1 MEPVITRFPPSPT
14 GYLHIGGAR
23 TALFNWLF
31 TRNRGG
37 KFILRIEDTDV
48 ERSTEQSVKAILD
61 AMEWLDLTWDEG
73 PYFQTKR
80 LDVYSEYA
88 KKLVNSGHA
97 YWCQCSP
104 HELEIRRSAAM
115 AEGRKPKYEGTCR
128 TKGLGPGPKR
138 VLRFRSPDSGTTLL
152 RDIIKG
158 PIAFDNSELDD
169 LVIVKSDGIAT
180 YNFAVVVD
188 DITMGVTHVIRGDDH
203 VNNTP
208 RQILIYKALGAKLPE
223 FGHVPMIHGED
234 RSPLSKRHGATSVM
248 EYKDMGFLPEALLN
262 CLVRLGW
269 SCGDQEIFS
278 RSEMIEKFTLENV
291 GKSPSIFTM
300 EKLLWLN
307 AHYIKE
313 KSPEEL
319 VAPLRPLLVQ
329 RHYPDKP
336 DAYIAGAVRT
346 LQARSHTLV
355 EMADAMRFYMVDE
368 IEFDPDAAGKFLTLE
383 MREVFV
389 WLISELSEL
398 DIFDEKGLET
408 VFRKIAQDLAMKL
421 GKAAQPVKLGKVA
434 QPVRVALTGATI
446 SPGLFEIIEVLG
458 KQTVLERLR
467 KGLEYIQGQ

>member
-31 TRNRGG
+31 ARNTGG

-48 ERSTEQSVKAILD
+48 ERSTEESVKAILD
-61 AMEWLDLTWDEG
+61 AMEWLELTWDEG

-80 LDVYSEYA
+80 LDVYREYA
-88 KKLVNSGHA
+88 QKLANAGHA
-97 YWCQCSP
+97 YWCECT
-104 HELEIRRSAAM
+104 HEELENRRNAAM
-115 AEGRKPKYEGTCR
+115 AGGRKPKYEGTCR
-128 TKGLGPGPKR
+128 LKHLGPGPNR
-138 VLRFRSPDSGTTLL
+138 VLRFRTPDSGMTIL

-158 PIAFDNSELDD
+158 SIAFDNSELDD
-169 LVIVKSDGIAT
+169 LVILKSDGIAT

-188 DITMGVTHVIRGDDH
+188 DITMGITHVIRGDDH

-208 RQILIYKALGAKLPE
+208 RQILIYQALGANLPE

-234 RSPLSKRHGATSVM
+234 RSPLSKRHGATSVI
-248 EYKDMGFLPEALLN
+248 EYKNMGFLPEALLN

-269 SCGDQEIFS
+269 SYGDQEIFS
-278 RSEMIEKFTLENV
+278 RSELIEKFTLENV

-313 KSPEEL
+313 KRPEDI
-319 VAPLRPLLVQ
+319 VALLRPFLAQ
-329 RHYPDKP
+329 RNYPDKP
-336 DAYIAGAVRT
+336 VSYYAGAVRT

-368 IEFDPDAAGKFLTLE
+368 IEFDPDAAGKFLTSE
-383 MREVFV
+383 VREAFV
-389 WLISELSEL
+389 RLISELPSLEV
-398 DIFDEKGLET
+398 FDEKSLEP
-408 VFRKIAQDLAMKL
+408 VFRKIAADLGMKL
-421 GKAAQPVKLGKVA
+421 GKIA
-434 QPVRVALTGATI
+434 QPVRVALTGGTI
-446 SPGLFEIIEVLG
+446 SPGLFEIIGVLG
-458 KQTVLERLR
+458 KETVLTRLR
-467 KGLEYIQGQ
+467 KALEYIEG

>member
-1 MEPVITRFPPSPT
+1 MEQVITRFPPSPT

-31 TRNRGG
+31 ARNRGG
-37 KFILRIEDTDV
+37 KFILRIEDTDI

-61 AMEWLDLTWDEG
+61 ALEWLDLTWDEG

-80 LDVYSEYA
+80 LEVYSEYA
-88 KKLVNSGHA
+88 EKLVNAGHA
-97 YWCQCSP
+97 YWCECTP
-104 HELEIRRSAAM
+104 HELEMRRSKAM
-115 AEGRKPKYEGTCR
+115 AEGRKPKYDGTCR
-128 TKGLGPGPKR
+128 TKALGPGPQR
-138 VLRFRSPDSGTTLL
+138 VLRFRGPDSGTTLL
-152 RDIIKG
+152 KDIIKG
-158 PIAFDNSELDD
+158 PIEFDNSELDD

-208 RQILIYKALGAKLPE
+208 RQILIYRALGAKLPE

-248 EYKDMGFLPEALLN
+248 EYKDMGFLPEAVLN

-291 GKSPSIFTM
+291 GKSASIFTM

-307 AHYIKE
+307 AHYIKG
-313 KSPEEL
+313 KNSAEL
-319 VAPLRPLLVQ
+319 VAPLRPFLVQ

-368 IEFDPDAAGKFLTLE
+368 IELDPNAAGKFLTPE
-383 MREVFV
+383 VREVFV
-389 WLISELSEL
+389 RLISELSEL
-398 DIFDEKGLET
+398 EIFDEKSLET

-421 GKAAQPVKLGKVA
+421 GKAAQPI
-434 QPVRVALTGATI
+434 RVALTGATI
-446 SPGLFEIIEVLG
+446 SPGLFEIIDVLG
-458 KQTVLERLR
+458 KETVLKRLR
-467 KGLEYIQGQ
+467 KGLEYIRGEEKRVL

>member
-1 MEPVITRFPPSPT
+1 MEQVITRFPPSPT

-31 TRNRGG
+31 ARNRGG
-37 KFILRIEDTDV
+37 KFILRIEDTDI

-61 AMEWLDLTWDEG
+61 ALEWLDLTWDEG

-80 LDVYSEYA
+80 LEVYGEYA
-88 KKLVNSGHA
+88 EKLVNAGHA
-97 YWCQCSP
+97 YWCECTP
-104 HELEIRRSAAM
+104 HELEMRRSKAM
-115 AEGRKPKYEGTCR
+115 AEGRKPKYDGTCR
-128 TKGLGPGPKR
+128 TKALGPGPQR
-138 VLRFRSPDSGTTLL
+138 VLRFRGPDSGTTLL
-152 RDIIKG
+152 KDIIKG

-208 RQILIYKALGAKLPE
+208 RQILIYRALGAKLPE

-248 EYKDMGFLPEALLN
+248 EYKDMGFLPEAVLN

-291 GKSPSIFTM
+291 GKSASIFTM

-313 KSPEEL
+313 KNPAEL
-319 VAPLRPLLVQ
+319 VAPLRPFLVQ

-368 IEFDPDAAGKFLTLE
+368 IEFDPDAAGKFLTPE

-389 WLISELSEL
+389 RLISELSEL
-398 DIFDEKGLET
+398 EIFDEKSLET

-421 GKAAQPVKLGKVA
+421 GKAAQPV
-434 QPVRVALTGATI
+434 RVALTGATI
-446 SPGLFEIIEVLG
+446 SPGLFEIIDVLG
-458 KQTVLERLR
+458 KETVLKRLR
-467 KGLEYIQGQ
+467 KGLEYIRGEEKRVL

>member
-1 MEPVITRFPPSPT
+1 M
-14 GYLHIGGAR
+14 
-23 TALFNWLF
+23 
-31 TRNRGG
+31 
-37 KFILRIEDTDV
+37 
-48 ERSTEQSVKAILD
+48 
-61 AMEWLDLTWDEG
+61 
-73 PYFQTKR
+73 
-80 LDVYSEYA
+80 
-88 KKLVNSGHA
+88 
-97 YWCQCSP
+97 
-104 HELEIRRSAAM
+104 
-115 AEGRKPKYEGTCR
+115 
-128 TKGLGPGPKR
+128 
-138 VLRFRSPDSGTTLL
+138 
-152 RDIIKG
+152 
-158 PIAFDNSELDD
+158 
-169 LVIVKSDGIAT
+169 IVKSDGIAT

-208 RQILIYKALGAKLPE
+208 RQILIYRALGAKLPE

-248 EYKDMGFLPEALLN
+248 EYKDMGFLPEAVLN

-291 GKSPSIFTM
+291 GKSASIFTM

-307 AHYIKE
+307 AHYIKG
-313 KSPEEL
+313 KNSAEL
-319 VAPLRPLLVQ
+319 VAPLRPFLVQ

-368 IEFDPDAAGKFLTLE
+368 IEFDPDAAGKFLTPE

-389 WLISELSEL
+389 RLISELSEL
-398 DIFDEKGLET
+398 EIFDEKSLET

-421 GKAAQPVKLGKVA
+421 GKAAQPI
-434 QPVRVALTGATI
+434 RVALTGATI
-446 SPGLFEIIEVLG
+446 SPGLFEIIDVLG
-458 KQTVLERLR
+458 KETVLKRLR
-467 KGLEYIQGQ
+467 KGLEYIRGEEKRVP

>member
-31 TRNRGG
+31 ARNRGG

-48 ERSTEQSVKAILD
+48 ERSTEESVKAILD

-80 LDVYSEYA
+80 LDVYREYA
-88 KKLVNSGHA
+88 QRLIDSGHA
-97 YWCQCSP
+97 YWCECTP
-104 HELEIRRSAAM
+104 EELENRRNAAM

-128 TKGLGPGPKR
+128 SKGLGPGPNR
-138 VLRFRSPDSGTTLL
+138 VLRFRTFDSGITVL

-158 PIAFDNSELDD
+158 PITFDNSELDD
-169 LVIVKSDGIAT
+169 LVILKSDGIAT

-188 DITMGVTHVIRGDDH
+188 DISMGVTHVIRGDDH

-208 RQILIYKALGAKLPE
+208 RQILIYRALGAKLPE

-248 EYKDMGFLPEALLN
+248 EYKNMGFLPEALLN

-269 SCGDQEIFS
+269 SYGDQEIFS
-278 RSEMIEKFTLENV
+278 RSELIEKFTLENI
-291 GKSPSIFTM
+291 GKSPGIFTM

-313 KSPEEL
+313 KRPEDI
-319 VAPLRPLLVQ
+319 VALLRPFLAQ
-329 RHYPDKP
+329 RNYPDKP
-336 DAYIAGAVRT
+336 DGYIAGAVRT
-346 LQARSHTLV
+346 LQARSRTLV
-355 EMADAMRFYMVDE
+355 EMADAMRFYMVNE
-368 IEFDPDAAGKFLTLE
+368 IEFDPDAAGKFLTPE
-383 MREVFV
+383 MRETFV
-389 WLISELSEL
+389 RLISELSGLEV
-398 DIFDEKGLET
+398 FDEESLEP
-408 VFRKIAQDLAMKL
+408 FS
-421 GKAAQPVKLGKVA
+421 G
-434 QPVRVALTGATI
+434 
-446 SPGLFEIIEVLG
+446 
-458 KQTVLERLR
+458 RLR
-467 KGLEYIQGQ
+467 QIWE

>member
-31 TRNRGG
+31 ARNRGG

-61 AMEWLDLTWDEG
+61 ALEWLDLTWDEG

-80 LDVYSEYA
+80 LEVYREYA
-88 KKLVNSGHA
+88 EKLVNSGHA

-158 PIAFDNSELDD
+158 PIEFDNSELDD

-208 RQILIYKALGAKLPE
+208 RQILIYRALGAKLPE

-300 EKLLWLN
+300 ERLLWLN
-307 AHYIKE
+307 AHYIKG

-346 LQARSHTLV
+346 LQARSRTLV

-368 IEFDPDAAGKFLTLE
+368 IEFDPDAAGKFLTPE

-389 WLISELSEL
+389 RLISELSEL

-421 GKAAQPVKLGKVA
+421 GKAAQPV
-434 QPVRVALTGATI
+434 RVALTGATI
-446 SPGLFEIIEVLG
+446 SPGLFEIIDVLG
-458 KQTVLERLR
+458 KKTVLERLR
-467 KGLEYIQGQ
+467 KGLEYIQGEQKRVL

>member
-1 MEPVITRFPPSPT
+1 MEQVITRFPPSPT

-31 TRNRGG
+31 ARNRGG
-37 KFILRIEDTDV
+37 KFILRIEDTDI

-61 AMEWLDLTWDEG
+61 ALEWLDLTWDEG

-80 LDVYSEYA
+80 LEVYGEYA
-88 KKLVNSGHA
+88 EKLLNAGHA
-97 YWCQCSP
+97 YWCECTP
-104 HELEIRRSAAM
+104 HELEIRRSKAM
-115 AEGRKPKYEGTCR
+115 AEGRKPKYDGTCR
-128 TKGLGPGPKR
+128 TKALGPGPNR
-138 VLRFRSPDSGTTLL
+138 VLRFRGPDSGTTLL
-152 RDIIKG
+152 KDIIKG
-158 PIAFDNSELDD
+158 PIAFDNFELDD

-208 RQILIYKALGAKLPE
+208 RQILIYRALGARLPE

-248 EYKDMGFLPEALLN
+248 EYKDMGFLPEAVLN

-291 GKSPSIFTM
+291 GKSASIFTM

-313 KSPEEL
+313 KKPEEL
-319 VAPLRPLLVQ
+319 VAPLRPFLVQ

-336 DAYIAGAVRT
+336 GAYIAGAVRT

-368 IEFDPDAAGKFLTLE
+368 IEFDPDAAGKFLTPE
-383 MREVFV
+383 VREVFV
-389 WLISELSEL
+389 RLISELSEL
-398 DIFDEKGLET
+398 EIFDEKSLET

-421 GKAAQPVKLGKVA
+421 GKAAQPV
-434 QPVRVALTGATI
+434 RVALTGATI
-446 SPGLFEIIEVLG
+446 SPGLFEIIDVLG
-458 KQTVLERLR
+458 KETVLKRLR
-467 KGLEYIQGQ
+467 KGLEYIRGEEKRVL

>member
-1 MEPVITRFPPSPT
+1 MEQVITRFPPSPT

-31 TRNRGG
+31 ARNRGG
-37 KFILRIEDTDV
+37 KFILRIEDTDI

-61 AMEWLDLTWDEG
+61 ALEWLDLTWDEG

-80 LDVYSEYA
+80 LEVYGEYA
-88 KKLVNSGHA
+88 EKLVNAGHA
-97 YWCQCSP
+97 YWCECTP
-104 HELEIRRSAAM
+104 HELEMRRSKAM
-115 AEGRKPKYEGTCR
+115 AEGRNPKYDGTCR
-128 TKGLGPGPKR
+128 TKALGPGPQR
-138 VLRFRSPDSGTTLL
+138 VLRFRGPDSGTTLL
-152 RDIIKG
+152 KDIIKG

-208 RQILIYKALGAKLPE
+208 RQILIYRALGAKLPE

-248 EYKDMGFLPEALLN
+248 EYKDMGFLPEAVLN

-291 GKSPSIFTM
+291 GKSASIFTM

-313 KSPEEL
+313 KNPAEL
-319 VAPLRPLLVQ
+319 VAPLRPFLVQ

-368 IEFDPDAAGKFLTLE
+368 IEFDPDAAGKFLTPE

-389 WLISELSEL
+389 RLISELSEL
-398 DIFDEKGLET
+398 EIFDEKSLET

-421 GKAAQPVKLGKVA
+421 GKAAQPV
-434 QPVRVALTGATI
+434 RVALTGATI
-446 SPGLFEIIEVLG
+446 SPGLFEIIDVLG
-458 KQTVLERLR
+458 KETVLKRLR
-467 KGLEYIQGQ
+467 KGLEYIRGEEKRVL

>member
-1 MEPVITRFPPSPT
+1 MEQVITRFPPSPT

-31 TRNRGG
+31 ARNRGG
-37 KFILRIEDTDV
+37 KFILRIEDTDI

-61 AMEWLDLTWDEG
+61 ALEWLDLTWDEG

-80 LDVYSEYA
+80 LEVYGEYA
-88 KKLVNSGHA
+88 EKLVNAGHA
-97 YWCQCSP
+97 YWCECTP
-104 HELEIRRSAAM
+104 HELEMRRSKAM
-115 AEGRKPKYEGTCR
+115 AEGRKPKYDGTCR
-128 TKGLGPGPKR
+128 TKALGPGPQR
-138 VLRFRSPDSGTTLL
+138 VLRFRGPDSGTTLL
-152 RDIIKG
+152 KDIIKG
-158 PIAFDNSELDD
+158 PIEFDNSELDD

-208 RQILIYKALGAKLPE
+208 RQILIYRALGAKLPE

-248 EYKDMGFLPEALLN
+248 EYKDMGFLPEAVLN

-291 GKSPSIFTM
+291 GKSASIFTM

-307 AHYIKE
+307 AHYIKG
-313 KSPEEL
+313 KNPAEL
-319 VAPLRPLLVQ
+319 VAPLRPFLVQ

-368 IEFDPDAAGKFLTLE
+368 IEFDPDAAGKFLTPE

-389 WLISELSEL
+389 RLISELSEL
-398 DIFDEKGLET
+398 EIFDEKSLET

-421 GKAAQPVKLGKVA
+421 GKAAQPI
-434 QPVRVALTGATI
+434 RVALTGATI
-446 SPGLFEIIEVLG
+446 SPGLFEIIDVLG
-458 KQTVLERLR
+458 KETVLKRLR
-467 KGLEYIQGQ
+467 KGLEYIRGEEKRVL

>member
-31 TRNRGG
+31 ARNRGG

-48 ERSTEQSVKAILD
+48 ERSTEESVKAILD

-80 LDVYSEYA
+80 LDVYREYA
-88 KKLVNSGHA
+88 QRLIDSGHA
-97 YWCQCSP
+97 YWCECTP
-104 HELEIRRSAAM
+104 EELENRRNAAM

-128 TKGLGPGPKR
+128 SKGLGPGPNR
-138 VLRFRSPDSGTTLL
+138 VLRFRTFDSGTTVL

-158 PIAFDNSELDD
+158 PITFDNSELDD
-169 LVIVKSDGIAT
+169 LVILKSDGIAT

-188 DITMGVTHVIRGDDH
+188 DISMNVTHVIRGDDH

-208 RQILIYKALGAKLPE
+208 RQILIYRALGAKLPE

-248 EYKDMGFLPEALLN
+248 EYKNMGFLPEALLN

-269 SCGDQEIFS
+269 SHGDQEIFS
-278 RSEMIEKFTLENV
+278 RSELIEKFTLENV
-291 GKSPSIFTM
+291 GKSPGIFTM

-313 KSPEEL
+313 KRPEEL
-319 VAPLRPLLVQ
+319 VPLLRPFLAL
-329 RHYPDKP
+329 RNYPDKP
-336 DAYIAGAVRT
+336 DGYVAGAVRT
-346 LQARSHTLV
+346 LQARSRTLV
-355 EMADAMRFYMVDE
+355 EMADAVRFYMVNE
-368 IEFDPDAAGKFLTLE
+368 IEFDPDAAGKFLTPE
-383 MREVFV
+383 TREAFV
-389 WLISELSEL
+389 RLISELSGLEV
-398 DIFDEKGLET
+398 FDEASLER
-408 VFRKIAQDLAMKL
+408 VFRKIAADLGMKL
-421 GKAAQPVKLGKVA
+421 GWIA

-446 SPGLFEIIEVLG
+446 SPGLFEIIDVLG
-458 KQTVLERLR
+458 KETVLERLR
-467 KGLEYIQGQ
+467 KGLEYIGEQ

>member
-31 TRNRGG
+31 ARNRGG

-48 ERSTEQSVKAILD
+48 ERSTEESVKAILD

-80 LDVYSEYA
+80 LDVYREYA
-88 KKLVNSGHA
+88 QRLIDSGHA
-97 YWCQCSP
+97 YWCECTP
-104 HELEIRRSAAM
+104 EELENRRNAAM

-128 TKGLGPGPKR
+128 SKGLGPGPNR
-138 VLRFRSPDSGTTLL
+138 VLRFRTFDSGTTVL

-158 PIAFDNSELDD
+158 PITFDNSELDD
-169 LVIVKSDGIAT
+169 LVILKSDGIAT

-188 DITMGVTHVIRGDDH
+188 DISMNVTHVIRGDDH

-208 RQILIYKALGAKLPE
+208 RQILIYRALGAKLPE

-248 EYKDMGFLPEALLN
+248 EYKNMGFLPEALLN

-269 SCGDQEIFS
+269 SHGDQEIFS
-278 RSEMIEKFTLENV
+278 RSELIEKFTLENV

-313 KSPEEL
+313 KRPEEL
-319 VAPLRPLLVQ
+319 VPLLRPFLAL
-329 RHYPDKP
+329 RNYPDKP
-336 DAYIAGAVRT
+336 DGYVAGAVRT
-346 LQARSHTLV
+346 LQARSRTLV
-355 EMADAMRFYMVDE
+355 EMADAVRFYMVNE
-368 IEFDPDAAGKFLTLE
+368 IEFDPDAAGKFLTPE
-383 MREVFV
+383 TREAFV
-389 WLISELSEL
+389 RLISELSGLEV
-398 DIFDEKGLET
+398 FDEASLER
-408 VFRKIAQDLAMKL
+408 VFRKIAADLGMKL
-421 GKAAQPVKLGKVA
+421 GKIA

-446 SPGLFEIIEVLG
+446 SPGLFEIIDVLG
-458 KQTVLERLR
+458 KETVLKRLR
-467 KGLEYIQGQ
+467 KGLEYIRRPANTDRD